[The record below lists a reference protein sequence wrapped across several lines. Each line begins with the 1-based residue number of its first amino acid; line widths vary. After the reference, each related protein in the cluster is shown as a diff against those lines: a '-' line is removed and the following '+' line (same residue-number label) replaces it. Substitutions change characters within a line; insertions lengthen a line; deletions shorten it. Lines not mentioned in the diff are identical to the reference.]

1 MCHSIIDCC
10 KRYAQ
15 KGSCLQQLWRSHF
28 GGLLFGSPPW
38 RPTDQLEREHS
49 VEPLNHPS
57 EELASIQSSVVVL
70 ENK

>member
-1 MCHSIIDCC
+1 M
-10 KRYAQ
+10 
-15 KGSCLQQLWRSHF
+15 QQLWRSHF

-57 EELASIQSSVVVL
+57 DELASIQSSVVVL